1 MDVQATRRP
10 TEGQLALAKAVAE
23 GRNAV
28 GEAVGSVPASL
39 YTDSDRFEL
48 ERARLFARLPR
59 VIAPSALLP
68 RANMAVAHDGFG
80 VPLLI
85 TRDKRGAAHVFFNVC
100 RHRGTR
106 LVEGGEDQCAPRLVC
121 PSHAW
126 SYPLEEIGRAAGRER
141 MCP

>member
-28 GEAVGSVPASL
+28 GEAVGSVPDSL

-68 RANMAVAHDGFG
+68 PANMAVAHDGFG
-80 VPLLI
+80 LQ
-85 TRDKRGAAHVFFNVC
+85 T
-100 RHRGTR
+100 
-106 LVEGGEDQCAPRLVC
+106 
-121 PSHAW
+121 
-126 SYPLEEIGRAAGRER
+126 GREAGREHVCKAVE
-141 MCP
+141 MPVVAVAVKKTQK